1 MGTFKTLV
9 PKWLVCLILVVFV
22 INPTV
27 CASASSDDDEPQ
39 EILKEGSFKMFYLNK
54 YSLTSSNY

>member
-1 MGTFKTLV
+1 MDTFKSLV
-9 PKWLVCLILVVFV
+9 PKWLVCLILVVFI

-39 EILKEGSFKMFYLNK
+39 EILKEGIIFSNILSLNQIK
-54 YSLTSSNY
+54 TNI